1 MNLLKLV
8 YDEDDMISPAAMAK
22 VFHITIDELSGIT
35 GIPKTSLKRVKQ
47 IKSVKTQAKLKE
59 ALEIINLITPWA
71 ESELQAFGWYRSEAI
86 AALGNITAENA
97 VKIGHGQSVKEYI
110 EVISLGGYA

>member
-35 GIPKTSLKRVKQ
+35 GIPKHR
-47 IKSVKTQAKLKE
+47 
-59 ALEIINLITPWA
+59 
-71 ESELQAFGWYRSEAI
+71 
-86 AALGNITAENA
+86 
-97 VKIGHGQSVKEYI
+97 
-110 EVISLGGYA
+110 